1 MSETF
6 EATQE
11 KYVHRI
17 HEHSWMCSLACFEQA
32 LSGSFGSASVKRTSL
47 SFFLTRH
54 SSSSYCTIKK
64 SNSNYGIWF
73 WNRRSASTLDSTDM
87 SSDQISK
94 DIPPTREFEA
104 GLPTVWN
111 TVSGCLDSLP
121 DPSSGSLKW
130 YSCGPTVYDSAHL
143 GHARTYVCLDVI
155 RRVLTNYFRFDI
167 TYALGITDVDD
178 KIIARARERGLR
190 QWPEIAL
197 MAGEYEKQFMDDMAE
212 LGVRPPDVVTRVTD
226 HLPDIIAYIE
236 RIVEVRLLQQAWCC

>member
-190 QWPEIAL
+190 EWPEIAL